1 MQVLHEQKGWDQG
14 RWVRLSFVTKMGS
27 ENASLIIIIIIEASF
42 ATMKVISVL
51 NTWVFGGLEC

>member
-1 MQVLHEQKGWDQG
+1 MQVLHEQQAWDQE
-14 RWVRLSFVTKMGS
+14 RWVRLSFVTQMGS

-51 NTWVFGGLEC
+51 NAWVFGGLEC

>member
-1 MQVLHEQKGWDQG
+1 MGPGEVGAFI
-14 RWVRLSFVTKMGS
+14 SFVTQMGS
-27 ENASLIIIIIIEASF
+27 ESASVIIIIIIEAPF